1 MHYFTCKERFEDKM
15 SCIYTAWEA
24 ALKYGHKEIR
34 LLTEPVLQETLFDE
48 YTHVDYNEEKTD
60 KVIRTIKNKLGNKGM
75 LYIYRVALSTEEDAL
90 DAIYR
95 LLIKGFKVGPGIFD
109 AYADPDV
116 MRIFEISRRVGN
128 EAHFFKEFA
137 RFNSV
142 DNQVYICHIE
152 PKDDVISIVAEH
164 FADRMPSEHFM
175 IIDDNREYAVVHPKD
190 GENYIRYFSDDE
202 MEKLS
207 LSEAYEDE
215 YTDMWRTFFK
225 TIAIK
230 ERENPKCQRN
240 MMPMWYRKHA
250 VEFF

>member
-75 LYIYRVALSTEEDAL
+75 LYVYRVALSTEEDAL

-109 AYADPDV
+109 AYADQDV
-116 MRIFEISRRVGN
+116 IRIFEISRRVGN

-190 GENYIRYFSDDE
+190 GENYIRFFSDDE